1 MFGYLSGTILTIMCS
16 KIILIYTSENL
27 LFLIKKFFF
36 TFANWDWPMP
46 VLVEPLNPK
55 QQLNSKE
62 DINLRPWEITD
73 IDPSNGHEGDQMP
86 VISPLYP
93 EQNTAYNVNLNT
105 RKLITKIMKEGL

>member
-1 MFGYLSGTILTIMCS
+1 
-16 KIILIYTSENL
+16 
-27 LFLIKKFFF
+27 
-36 TFANWDWPMP
+36 MP

>member
-1 MFGYLSGTILTIMCS
+1 
-16 KIILIYTSENL
+16 
-27 LFLIKKFFF
+27 
-36 TFANWDWPMP
+36 MP
-46 VLVEPLNPK
+46 VLVEPLNTN

-73 IDPSNGHEGDQMP
+73 IDPYNGHEGDQMP

-105 RKLITKIMKEGL
+105 RKLITKIMKEGFLKNFQNKFCLKFIFKLTIYFKMKGAIII